1 MNKTKL
7 TQSFKINSIS
17 SVIMIAVFSIIF
29 LVFFAFRGRT
39 GDWPLEIWG
48 IVAIFISMIYSFA
61 YQILGGFATDIDEV
75 KS

>member
-1 MNKTKL
+1 MNKAKL

-29 LVFFAFRGRT
+29 LVFFAVKGKT
-39 GDWPLEIWG
+39 GEWPLEIWG
-48 IVAIFISMIYSFA
+48 IVAIFISMIYSFV
-61 YQILGGFATDIDEV
+61 YQILGRYATDTDEV